1 MKTYRLRRIVVLS
14 VKLLSWDCWFQRNLQ
29 RFVRRERERESSIYI
44 WSSEDFFF
52 FLFFVLLAYVTHFI
66 KKRRCKIWLKWN
78 VLRKVKEKDK
88 KKMNKKWTG
97 GWEKRERIKE
107 KKKKVSGLGKAAS
120 RKYKKPS
127 LKLLYNIFIIKHN
140 KI

>member
-29 RFVRRERERESSIYI
+29 RFVRRERESSIYI
-44 WSSEDFFF
+44 WSSEDLF
-52 FLFFVLLAYVTHFI
+52 FLFFVFLDYVTHFI

-97 GWEKRERIKE
+97 GWEKRERKKE
-107 KKKKVSGLGKAAS
+107 KKKKFRDWVKQ
-120 RKYKKPS
+120 PEE
-127 LKLLYNIFIIKHN
+127 NIKNYCLNYFTIFL
-140 KI
+140 